1 MEPERI
7 IILIKSGNYFEYQGC
22 IHIHT
27 SDSDGTKSTDEV
39 TEIASQVGLDFI
51 LISDHM
57 TLDSRRAGKERYY
70 KNTLVLIGYEH
81 NDMEDINHYLLF
93 GTEDVLDAN
102 LSAQEY
108 VAEGARQGALG
119 IIAHPDEIRPRQ
131 GRYPSYPWLA
141 WDAVG
146 FNAIEIWNQMSEW
159 MENIKF
165 INFARMLFSPR
176 KSLESPTERILSKW
190 DSLNQEKNEKKIA
203 GLAAIDV
210 HAYPYRFGPLRVT
223 IFPYKVQFRS
233 LRTHLLLPEEM
244 SKDVTI
250 AQKQIFDAI
259 RDCRV
264 FVSNYRWGDGSG
276 FKFGARRGAE
286 EVICGGT
293 LESCDDSI
301 IYIETPDQA
310 QIKLISNGQKLA
322 ETNGN
327 YLEYKPNHNGLYRVE
342 VYKNGKGWI
351 FSNHIRIGI

>member
-1 MEPERI
+1 
-7 IILIKSGNYFEYQGC
+7 LIESGNYFEYQGC

-39 TEIASQVGLDFI
+39 SEIASQAGLDFI

-57 TLDSRRAGKERYY
+57 TLDSRKAGKERYY

-81 NDMEDINHYLLF
+81 NDIEDINHYLLF
-93 GTEDVLDAN
+93 GTDDVLDAD

-159 MENIKF
+159 MENLKL

-176 KSLESPTERILSKW
+176 KSLESPTERILRKW
-190 DSLNQEKNEKKIA
+190 DALNKEGKIA

-210 HAYPYRFGPLRVT
+210 HAYPYRLGPLRVT

-233 LRTHLLLPEEM
+233 LRTHLLLPEEL
-244 SKDVTI
+244 SRDVTV
-250 AQKQIFDAI
+250 AQSQIFDAI

-264 FVSNYRWGDGSG
+264 FISNYRWGNGAG
-276 FKFGARRGAE
+276 FRFRARRGAE
-286 EVICGGT
+286 EVISGGS
-293 LESCDDSI
+293 LKSCDGSI
-301 IYIETPDQA
+301 VYIETPDQA
-310 QIKLISNGQKLA
+310 QIRLISNGQKLA

-327 YLEYKPNHNGLYRVE
+327 YLEYKPNQNGLYRVE
-342 VYKNGKGWI
+342 VFKNGKGWI